1 MAFISDVHSNL
12 EALEAVLGQLGKEEL
27 FCLGDIVGYGS
38 NPNEVIQ
45 LLKDRRAVAVRG
57 NHDEAVLTGDT
68 SWFNARAAMA
78 AKWTTGQLSEE
89 SRAYLRGLP
98 LQIRTAVE
106 EVQTYLTHGS
116 PDDNLH
122 EYVDP
127 ATHSE
132 LLGHYL
138 ARLDVRL
145 LGLGHTHL
153 PYVWKEDSGTVFN
166 PGSVGQPRDNDWR
179 ASFAYVTFAEGKAE
193 VQLLRTEYDC
203 RKAAGKM
210 LKAGL
215 PESLAMRLLPR
226 T

>member
-45 LLKDRRAVAVRG
+45 LLRDRRAVAVRG

-106 EVQTYLTHGS
+106 GVQTYLTHGS

-132 LLGHYL
+132 LFSHYL

-153 PYVWKEDSGTVFN
+153 PYVWKDGSGTVFN

-179 ASFAYVTFAEGKAE
+179 ASFAYVMFAEGKPE
-193 VQLLRTEYDC
+193 VQLLRTNYDC
-203 RKAAGKM
+203 KKAASKM

-226 T
+226 S